1 MKSVITMGDP
11 NGVGPEILLKAY
23 LEGKFPSNSFVVGD
37 ISVLRFCSKKIGL
50 NVPFHICSHDNLKEN
65 VLNVFDMNI
74 MQESDI
80 EIGKISHKSGAASF
94 EYIREASKM
103 VIEKKADAIITLPV
117 NKKAIML
124 THPDFIGHTELIA
137 DMCGVSDYAMM
148 IASDKLI
155 TTYVTTHLP
164 IKDVVKFIKKERIF
178 RVITLTDEVTK
189 ALRGFAKIA
198 IVALN
203 PHAGEEGAFGDE
215 EINEI
220 KPAIEMAKK

>member
-1 MKSVITMGDP
+1 
-11 NGVGPEILLKAY
+11 
-23 LEGKFPSNSFVVGD
+23 
-37 ISVLRFCSKKIGL
+37 
-50 NVPFHICSHDNLKEN
+50 
-65 VLNVFDMNI
+65 
-74 MQESDI
+74 
-80 EIGKISHKSGAASF
+80 
-94 EYIREASKM
+94 
-103 VIEKKADAIITLPV
+103 
-117 NKKAIML
+117 ML

-220 KPAIEMAKK
+220 KPAIEMAKKNGYDVYGPIPPDTVFFRAMRGDFNAVVCMYHDQALIPIKTIAFDDAVNVTLGLPFVRTSPDHGTAFDIAGKQCADEGAMLEAIMLAHELSARRHAPPSKPRKKPKREVA